1 MTGWMIVDIVLV
13 VILVGLMG
21 TLAILFAKRE
31 KEHQEIIKEKE
42 ERKKELEM
50 TLEGEEK

>member
-1 MTGWMIVDIVLV
+1 MTVWMIVDIVLV
-13 VILVGLMG
+13 VILIGLMAA
-21 TLAILFAKRE
+21 LAILFAKRE

-42 ERKKELEM
+42 ERKRELEM